1 MIIPGF
7 GIVSHVMATFSG
19 KPVFGPGGQYT
30 IILILIL
37 IRLIESSYREALNLG
52 TG

>member
-30 IILILIL
+30 ILFLILIK
-37 IRLIESSYREALNLG
+37 LIESSYREALNLG
-52 TG
+52 TS